1 MQFNGRLRDF
11 LCFYVQKESENNKKA
26 WFKWYL
32 MEKSQK
38 GIFWMKNIVILQN
51 ISKMILQYAY
61 PIDIYSIKK

>member
-1 MQFNGRLRDF
+1 MRFDGRLRDF
-11 LCFYVQKESENNKKA
+11 LCFNVQKESENSKKA

-51 ISKMILQYAY
+51 IFKMIL
-61 PIDIYSIKK
+61 